1 MRNGW
6 TRSFCAFQ
14 PVGPAVVCCFY
25 PGSPYRVRKNVNGSD
40 VCVPMSLTIHYFS
53 FHPPFLTPRF
63 HLELGRGEGAQR
75 GGGCCSGPLPA
86 GSGGGVRGSRDGRAG
101 DHIPAVPAHLTE
113 ARYQGKG
120 ARLLLV
126 LKVIKHPPRLGF
138 CLWSR
143 VSTLQCRF
151 DFHWHLG
158 FCSW

>member
-1 MRNGW
+1 MCSCVLNHP
-6 TRSFCAFQ
+6 SFLF
-14 PVGPAVVCCFY
+14 
-25 PGSPYRVRKNVNGSD
+25 SP
-40 VCVPMSLTIHYFS
+40 TIFDSS
-53 FHPPFLTPRF
+53 FPSRA
-63 HLELGRGEGAQR
+63 GEGAQR

-158 FCSW
+158 FCSWWFRILRKFFICWCVCLGLGIGWSSDLVWMQFDLSSS